1 MRHLFSSFA
10 LLVAVQVQAQQ
21 SAVPTAAPSIVAVD
35 TNKLDYLP
43 YDAGRMKFIAS
54 SEQTNGRYAVMEL
67 VEMPGYKTGW
77 HRHPDAD
84 ESFYVV
90 EGTLTIKLAD
100 KVYQLPAGS
109 YVLIPRQTPH
119 GQGNFTGSPVRLI
132 CTFTPGGFD
141 HFFRDRI
148 ELDKSVKRGDPD
160 FQKRF
165 NELRAKH
172 RNHVEILGEWTP

>member
-1 MRHLFSSFA
+1 MKPSVFA
-10 LLVAVQVQAQQ
+10 ALILVGALHCQGADK
-21 SAVPTAAPSIVAVD
+21 ATKPIIVAVD
-35 TNKLDYLP
+35 TNKLEYLP

-67 VEMPGYKTGW
+67 VEMPGYKTAW

-84 ESFYVV
+84 ESFYVL
-90 EGTLTIKLAD
+90 EGTLTIKLVD

-109 YVLIPRQTPH
+109 YVLIPRQTTH
-119 GQGNFTGSPVRLI
+119 GQGNFTSSPLRLI

-148 ELDKSVKRGDPD
+148 ELDKTVKRGDPQ

-165 NELRAKH
+165 DELRAKH

>member
-1 MRHLFSSFA
+1 MKKSHIFA
-10 LLVAVQVQAQQ
+10 ALALCCALHCEA
-21 SAVPTAAPSIVAVD
+21 ADEPTPPNIVALD
-35 TNKLDYLP
+35 TNKIEYLP

-54 SEQTNGRYAVMEL
+54 SEQTNGRYTVMEL

-84 ESFYVV
+84 ESFYVL
-90 EGTLTIKLAD
+90 EGTLTIKLVD

-119 GQGNFTGSPVRLI
+119 GQGNFTSSPVRLI

-148 ELDKSVKRGDPD
+148 ELDKTVKRSDPQ
-160 FQKRF
+160 FAKRF
-165 NELRAKH
+165 DELRAKH
-172 RNHVEILGEWTP
+172 RNHVEILGEWSP